1 MANSSNLNPNH
12 LYINP
17 FKDKSKRIGLIW
29 DESSQWHLK
38 HDVKRVLLYE
48 TLELGIVINR
58 TSMLTP
64 NEAIIIALFD
74 GKRTIK
80 DVIAIAA
87 DIFGE
92 TPQKAESSVDA
103 IIGKWSMALEEKSDN
118 SITPQYDPMKF
129 VIPAWKVDNVT
140 KRLFSP
146 ISIQFRVS
154 DSCMR
159 NCVYCNIQT
168 KPHEEMNL
176 LPLERWNQLAQEV
189 KEMDIC
195 SILLSGGDPFIHKDI
210 VEIIHCFIKQGIHP
224 FVSTKSFISTETSK
238 KLKEINLKEIQISID
253 APVSSI
259 ADFLTQSPGYFDQII
274 QTIKNVKE
282 ENIKVTTNTVVTSYN
297 ILLIPQLIR
306 MLNEMGI
313 KRIKLSQYGRTM
325 FNEHDDTYFVSEK
338 GNAWLNNEL
347 EKLKEELP
355 GVKVSFSYIP
365 DYSTI
370 SDVEEKKK
378 KFNNRAICT
387 GCVWA
392 FVVSGD
398 GRVIPCDEI
407 PLTDDNVVGD
417 VRTHSLQEVWDSPK
431 ALRYSSPPRDYFKGT
446 VCYEC
451 EDFDACHQGKGRC
464 FRDALKAYDS
474 LFAPTPLCWKSPKGR
489 RLS

>member
-1 MANSSNLNPNH
+1 MANASILNSKTEQN
-12 LYINP
+12 NP

-29 DESSQWHLK
+29 NENTQWHLK

-58 TSMLTP
+58 TAMLTP
-64 NEAIIIALFD
+64 NEAIILALFD
-74 GKRTIK
+74 GKRTIE

-87 DIFGE
+87 DIFDE
-92 TPQKAESSVDA
+92 TLQKAELSVDS
-103 IIGKWSMALEEKSDN
+103 IIGKWSMAFEEKTDN
-118 SITPQYDPMKF
+118 LITPQYDPMKF

-168 KPHEEMNL
+168 RPHEEMNL
-176 LPLERWNQLAQEV
+176 IPLERWNQLAQEV
-189 KEMDIC
+189 KDMDIC

-224 FVSTKSFISTETSK
+224 FVSTKSFISRYTAKNLSA
-238 KLKEINLKEIQISID
+238 IALKEIQVSID
-253 APVSSI
+253 APERSA

-274 QTIKNVKE
+274 QSIKNVQE

-325 FNEHDDTYFVSEK
+325 FNKHDDSYFVSEK
-338 GNAWLNNEL
+338 GSNWLNNEL

-355 GVKVSFSYIP
+355 GIRVSFSYIP

-370 SDVEEKKK
+370 IDIEEKKE
-378 KFNNRAICT
+378 KFNKRAICT

-417 VRTHSLQEVWDSPK
+417 IRTQSLQEVWDSPR
-431 ALRYSSPPRDYFKGT
+431 ALRYSSPPRDYFSGT
-446 VCYEC
+446 VCHEC
-451 EDFDACHQGKGRC
+451 EDFDECHQKKGRC

-474 LFAPTPLCWKSPKGR
+474 LFAPTPLCWKAPKGK